1 MEQRWRNAEE
11 NEKASRAIF
20 AQNAIKPEEVVPE
33 WRRTRALLGGP
44 DEVKRFLEHALARF
58 DAPLET
64 RRKGFDAHVNR
75 LPAALRG
82 RLSARGLEGSVRLVF
97 DDPAP
102 HGAIVATRNHP
113 LTATLA
119 ETLVEGALDPD
130 SSPEA
135 VLGRVGAWPTSVVDA
150 RTLVLT
156 LRLRFKLTI
165 HAKRER
171 MLLSE
176 EAAFLAFGSKDTLI
190 ATSDAAQALLAG
202 AAAADLAS
210 TARDRF
216 IAQGRDRLPVLLDG
230 PIAAFARERAAA
242 LANNHARL
250 RATGVGAPRV
260 TVEPVLPADVIGL
273 FVLLPAED

>member
-1 MEQRWRNAEE
+1 M
-11 NEKASRAIF
+11 
-20 AQNAIKPEEVVPE
+20 
-33 WRRTRALLGGP
+33 
-44 DEVKRFLEHALARF
+44 KRFIEHALARF

-64 RRKGFDAHVNR
+64 RRKGFDAHVSH
-75 LPAALRG
+75 LPAALRD

-119 ETLVEGALDPD
+119 ETLVEGALDPA
-130 SSPEA
+130 SSPGA
-135 VLGRVGAWPTSVVDA
+135 TLGRAGSWPTTVVDV
-150 RTLVLT
+150 RTLVVM

-165 HAKRER
+165 HARRER

-176 EAAFLAFGSKDTLI
+176 EAAFLAFGSADI
-190 ATSDAAQALLAG
+190 PVATGDAAQALLAG
-202 AAAADLAS
+202 EGASDLPPS
-210 TARDRF
+210 RRDHF
-216 IAQGRDRLPVLLDG
+216 IAQGRERLSALLEG

-242 LANNHARL
+242 LAEDHARL

-273 FVLLPAED
+273 FVLLPAEV